1 MVVEHPHHSRA
12 ERRRRV
18 QARTGGS
25 DGPVRRTTIDTMVTA
40 DDHTTYSLAR
50 SAATSTM
57 TETILTARTLDT
69 DAGRTVD
76 TDCRTTDTIRTA
88 GGSSARKKNRNT
100 VIGLV
105 LALCLLNIIEVDVV
119 VNKNGG
125 GGRRSLLST
134 LYLAGPSTLLPWAQ
148 HHLVDVQERPDPVA
162 ETALFWREC
171 ISSCYLSDTPCL
183 CIHAPS
189 SPCVY
194 PSIPFAKH
202 TDIPKSG
209 GTTAKRLY
217 QCMGQTLAHR
227 VGADPKYGH
236 SEKDEVVVFQPHDGK
251 DWKVVNVDTTIKA
264 GILRA
269 KKIGLVQSHTT
280 DLIFTME
287 PNFAG
292 RELYDEENKGRF
304 LSLFRHPVDRAFSM
318 FYYLQTATWER
329 TYRPEWANITVL
341 EWANLP
347 NAEEDYMVHKL
358 VGKSF
363 GMEADETDLII
374 AKELVRQRFIVG
386 LMDEMNESIRRFN
399 IVLGLDE
406 ESERSQKCMVEFGL
420 GIPNETE
427 EDTAPVEVLK
437 KNSNS
442 HPKVRVPIDFC
453 LL

>member
-1 MVVEHPHHSRA
+1 MYTRP
-12 ERRRRV
+12 
-18 QARTGGS
+18 
-25 DGPVRRTTIDTMVTA
+25 
-40 DDHTTYSLAR
+40 L
-50 SAATSTM
+50 
-57 TETILTARTLDT
+57 IL
-69 DAGRTVD
+69 V
-76 TDCRTTDTIRTA
+76 
-88 GGSSARKKNRNT
+88 
-100 VIGLV
+100 
-105 LALCLLNIIEVDVV
+105 
-119 VNKNGG
+119 
-125 GGRRSLLST
+125 
-134 LYLAGPSTLLPWAQ
+134 
-148 HHLVDVQERPDPVA
+148 
-162 ETALFWREC
+162 
-171 ISSCYLSDTPCL
+171 
-183 CIHAPS
+183 
-189 SPCVY
+189 CV
-194 PSIPFAKH
+194 SIPPIKH
-202 TDIPKSG
+202 SDIPKSG

-329 TYRPEWANITVL
+329 TYRPEWANMTVL

-347 NAEEDYMVHKL
+347 NAEEDYMVRKL

-399 IVLGLDE
+399 IVLGIDE

-420 GIPNETE
+420 VIPKETE
-427 EDTAPVEVLK
+427 EDTTPVEVVK

-442 HPKVRVPIDFC
+442 HPKVRFN
-453 LL
+453 

>member
-18 QARTGGS
+18 QVRPGS
-25 DGPVRRTTIDTMVTA
+25 DGPVRRTSFDTMVTA

-50 SAATSTM
+50 STATSAM
-57 TETILTARTLDT
+57 TETILSARTLDT

-76 TDCRTTDTIRTA
+76 TDCRTIDTIRTA

-119 VNKNGG
+119 VDKNGG

-171 ISSCYLSDTPCL
+171 ISSCCL
-183 CIHAPS
+183 LIRLLYVYHAP
-189 SPCVY
+189 PPPLILMCV
-194 PSIPFAKH
+194 SIPPIKH
-202 TDIPKSG
+202 SDIPKSG

-329 TYRPEWANITVL
+329 TYRPEWANMTVL

-347 NAEEDYMVHKL
+347 NAEEDYMVRKL

-399 IVLGLDE
+399 IVLGIDE

-420 GIPNETE
+420 VIPKETE
-427 EDTAPVEVLK
+427 EDATPVEVVK

-442 HPKVRVPIDFC
+442 HPKVRFN
-453 LL
+453 